1 MENYYQRNKERLKNK
16 ELQKYYENKNKA
28 LEAYETKETANMLLT
43 LVYFDD
49 EKTYK
54 NAIMTAITNY
64 DVDTIT
70 EVNKKL
76 DEIIKILKQL
86 IDEKI

>member
-64 DVDTIT
+64 DVDVCPNLLTKVLLSLST
-70 EVNKKL
+70 SSC
-76 DEIIKILKQL
+76 
-86 IDEKI
+86 